1 LDLDVSF
8 YLIAAPAV
16 LFAGI
21 SKGGFGGGAA
31 FAGSTLL
38 ALALEPVQAAAMMLP
53 LLMVMDLAA
62 VLSYW
67 GKWSP
72 EHGRRSILGGL
83 PGIAAGAVLFAVVSA
98 DVVRLLIGA
107 VALGF
112 VAYRIALSRGVLVLP
127 TREVAPVEG
136 YFWGAMT
143 GFTSFVSHA
152 GGPPAAVYLLSL
164 RPSKTEYQANTVLI
178 VTAVNV
184 FKFVPYAFLGMFTAQ
199 TAIANLALAPFAVIG
214 AWLGVKAHHMV
225 PERAFFLL
233 TYVLLVVTG
242 AKLIWDGLTG

>member
-1 LDLDVSF
+1 MDLDVSF

-38 ALALEPVQAAAMMLP
+38 ALALEPVQAVAMMLP

-62 VLSYW
+62 VRSYW

-72 EHGRRSILGGL
+72 EHGRRLILGGL

-152 GGPPAAVYLLSL
+152 GGPPSAVYLLRVGL
-164 RPSKTEYQANTVLI
+164 DKLTYQSTTVM
-178 VTAVNV
+178 VFWAVNASKMV
-184 FKFVPYAFLGMFTAQ
+184 VYLAMGLMLPQLWLAILTLVPVGL
-199 TAIANLALAPFAVIG
+199 
-214 AWLGVKAHHMV
+214 LGVALGVWAHKVV
-225 PERAFFLL
+225 PEKLFFQV
-233 TYVLLVVTG
+233 TYVLLTATG
-242 AKLIWDGLTG
+242 VKLIFDALT

>member
-1 LDLDVSF
+1 MDLDVSF

-38 ALALEPVQAAAMMLP
+38 ALALEPVQAVAMMLP

-62 VLSYW
+62 VRSYW

-72 EHGRRSILGGL
+72 VHGRRLMLGGL

-152 GGPPAAVYLLSL
+152 GGPPSAVYLLRVGL
-164 RPSKTEYQANTVLI
+164 DKLTYQSTTVM
-178 VTAVNV
+178 VFWAVNASKMV
-184 FKFVPYAFLGMFTAQ
+184 VYLAMGLMLPQLWLAILTLVPVGL
-199 TAIANLALAPFAVIG
+199 
-214 AWLGVKAHHMV
+214 LGVALGVWAHKVV
-225 PERAFFLL
+225 PEKLFFQV
-233 TYVLLVVTG
+233 TYVLLTATG
-242 AKLIWDGLTG
+242 VKLIFDALT